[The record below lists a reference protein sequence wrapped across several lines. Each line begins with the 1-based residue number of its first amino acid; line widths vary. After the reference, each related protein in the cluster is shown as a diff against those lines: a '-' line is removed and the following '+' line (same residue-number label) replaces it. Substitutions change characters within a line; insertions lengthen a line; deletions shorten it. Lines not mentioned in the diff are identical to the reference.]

1 MPDIKDISPKELLQT
16 HLLSSPD
23 FDLMSFIP
31 TTLSKEENNQAI
43 DKIIEYCQLI
53 TDKAKDFLDL
63 YDEKK
68 KVNEDIKTTEAKM
81 RPGCF
86 TKIGLIIVALL
97 ITSAVLSM
105 VLALS
110 VGSSQGDRFAG
121 LFFLLFF
128 PLWGVSYFKLK
139 KLMINQKDKKHLA
152 ALQKR
157 SEELS
162 GQLTEAKKLLGYE
175 VEADEESVYNGVIE
189 ESLNLSEITTLLEK
203 RDIILKD
210 TTLSPSAVLLA
221 IEQLYAT
228 IRQEKHNKA
237 MEEAAYNSAER
248 IAAEMA
254 EQENANRILSAFLT
268 GYLST
273 RDK

>member
-68 KVNEDIKTTEAKM
+68 KVNEEIKTTEAKM